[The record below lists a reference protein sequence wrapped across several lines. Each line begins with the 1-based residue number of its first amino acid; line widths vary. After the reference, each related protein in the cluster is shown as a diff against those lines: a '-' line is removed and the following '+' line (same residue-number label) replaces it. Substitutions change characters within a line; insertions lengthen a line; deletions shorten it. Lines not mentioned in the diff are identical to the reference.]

1 MSTIQQKY
9 LGLRRRRFVGEG
21 EEEINNSDMRKTSM
35 RQGNHWHRQHGLS
48 EKAAIQVLFALPKLP
63 WDKTVKRWFPPLQV
77 KPSNGA
83 AKPLSTYFR
92 SFQNKKMRRRMII
105 Q

>member
-1 MSTIQQKY
+1 M
-9 LGLRRRRFVGEG
+9 
-21 EEEINNSDMRKTSM
+21 
-35 RQGNHWHRQHGLS
+35 S
-48 EKAAIQVLFALPKLP
+48 EKAAIQELFALPKLP

-92 SFQNKKMRRRMII
+92 SFQKKNEKKNDNKIVMSDDNAMLEKMNSIKRKQISLPI
-105 Q
+105 LGISSTYLF